1 MHHDFLRAGAPL
13 HTAGA
18 PSSPSDSA
26 SSPLSSIQEVW
37 QSVEL
42 FSHCSCLSSDVTFT
56 SSCCRPLVLTLPEA
70 TPRLRVHADD
80 VAHCGVGRLAP
91 LPAAWQHDDSWW
103 PVSRTSVI
111 GWDDGRRSGGPAG
124 VQTATR
130 STFTRCFLQRRHR
143 MWCHVGVRCK

>member
-1 MHHDFLRAGAPL
+1 MHHDSLRAGAPL